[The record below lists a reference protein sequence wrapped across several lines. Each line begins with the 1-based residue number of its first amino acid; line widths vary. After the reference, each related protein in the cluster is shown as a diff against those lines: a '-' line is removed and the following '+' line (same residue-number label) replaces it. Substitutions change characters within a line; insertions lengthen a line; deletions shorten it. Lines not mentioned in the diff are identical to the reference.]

1 MNSKWNSFEQNAD
14 KKAVVEAR
22 PCIRHNVYL
31 VLNFINESKF
41 FVASTR
47 TEYNRPSAG
56 FKSGDL
62 YSGWLDRKVVQN
74 ICLNKTKGPVTL
86 IVPDPPEALKDCI
99 ETKGKQE
106 LGLQTVN
113 VGHEVVV
120 PISVE
125 NPLGEAK
132 KVIVKPKIHNL
143 FGILKKQSLRFQ
155 ADPGQESSCRVIS
168 STELT

>member
-62 YSGWLDRKVVQN
+62 YSGWLESEVVKN
-74 ICLNKTKGPVTL
+74 ICLNRTKGPVTL

-99 ETKGKQE
+99 ENYVVSDTSACLALCDHHQKQA
-106 LGLQTVN
+106 QVS
-113 VGHEVVV
+113 VGPE
-120 PISVE
+120 IFFCE
-125 NPLGEAK
+125 KAK
-132 KVIVKPKIHNL
+132 KR
-143 FGILKKQSLRFQ
+143 LR
-155 ADPGQESSCRVIS
+155 
-168 STELT
+168 

>member
-62 YSGWLDRKVVQN
+62 YSGWLDSKAVQN
-74 ICLNKTKGPVTL
+74 ICLNIRQKVRSHKLFLTRQRPLKT
-86 IVPDPPEALKDCI
+86 ALR
-99 ETKGKQE
+99 QRA
-106 LGLQTVN
+106 N
-113 VGHEVVV
+113 R
-120 PISVE
+120 S
-125 NPLGEAK
+125 
-132 KVIVKPKIHNL
+132 
-143 FGILKKQSLRFQ
+143 
-155 ADPGQESSCRVIS
+155 
-168 STELT
+168 